1 MPVDEVSLQIINMER
16 AALDRWG
23 RGDPDGF
30 LEISAPDVAYF
41 DPFLPER
48 IDGLSALRKYYAELR
63 GQIFIDSY
71 EIVDPE
77 VKVRGEIAI
86 LTYCFVPAAVATR
99 CVGIQPRSTGT
110 APTAGA
116 SSIPIGRL
124 PSPCLPVCRREL
136 KSGFE
141 VWFVPPL
148 WG

>member
-1 MPVDEVSLQIINMER
+1 MPVDDVSLQIINMER

-41 DPFLPER
+41 DPFLPGR

-86 LTYCFVPAAVATR
+86 LTYCFVSRGGGDEMRWNTTEVYRRGADGWRIVHTHWSFT
-99 CVGIQPRSTGT
+99 QPVL
-110 APTAGA
+110 A
-116 SSIPIGRL
+116 SL
-124 PSPCLPVCRREL
+124 QA
-136 KSGFE
+136 
-141 VWFVPPL
+141 
-148 WG
+148 

>member
-41 DPFLPER
+41 DPFLPGR

-63 GQIFIDSY
+63 GQIFIDSN

-77 VKVRGEIAI
+77 VKVQGEIAI
-86 LTYCFVPAAVATR
+86 LTYCFISRGGGDEMRWNTTEVYR
-99 CVGIQPRSTGT
+99 HGIDGWRIIHTHWSFTQPVL
-110 APTAGA
+110 A
-116 SSIPIGRL
+116 SL
-124 PSPCLPVCRREL
+124 QA
-136 KSGFE
+136 
-141 VWFVPPL
+141 
-148 WG
+148 

>member
-1 MPVDEVSLQIINMER
+1 MPVDEISLQIINMER

-30 LEISAPDVAYF
+30 LEISALDVAYF

-77 VKVRGEIAI
+77 VKVQGEIAI
-86 LTYCFVPAAVATR
+86 LTYCLVSRGGGDEMRWNTTEVYRRGADGWRIVHTHWSFT
-99 CVGIQPRSTGT
+99 QPVL
-110 APTAGA
+110 A
-116 SSIPIGRL
+116 SL
-124 PSPCLPVCRREL
+124 QA
-136 KSGFE
+136 
-141 VWFVPPL
+141 
-148 WG
+148 

>member
-41 DPFLPER
+41 DPFLPGR

-63 GQIFIDSY
+63 GQIFIDSN

-77 VKVRGEIAI
+77 VKVQGEIAI
-86 LTYCFVPAAVATR
+86 LTYCFVSRGGGDEMRWNTTEVYR
-99 CVGIQPRSTGT
+99 RGIDGWRIVHTHWSFTQPVL
-110 APTAGA
+110 A
-116 SSIPIGRL
+116 SL
-124 PSPCLPVCRREL
+124 QA
-136 KSGFE
+136 
-141 VWFVPPL
+141 
-148 WG
+148 

>member
-1 MPVDEVSLQIINMER
+1 MPIDEVSLQIINMER

-41 DPFLPER
+41 DPFLPGR

-86 LTYCFVPAAVATR
+86 LTYCFVSRGGGDEMRWNTTEVYRNGADGWRIVHTHWSFT
-99 CVGIQPRSTGT
+99 QPVL
-110 APTAGA
+110 A
-116 SSIPIGRL
+116 SL
-124 PSPCLPVCRREL
+124 QA
-136 KSGFE
+136 
-141 VWFVPPL
+141 
-148 WG
+148 

>member
-1 MPVDEVSLQIINMER
+1 MPVDEISFEIINMER

-77 VKVRGEIAI
+77 VKVQGDIAI
-86 LTYCFVPAAVATR
+86 LTYCFVSRGGGDEMRWNTTEVYRLGDDGWRIVHTHWSFT
-99 CVGIQPRSTGT
+99 QPVL
-110 APTAGA
+110 A
-116 SSIPIGRL
+116 SL
-124 PSPCLPVCRREL
+124 QA
-136 KSGFE
+136 
-141 VWFVPPL
+141 
-148 WG
+148 

>member
-1 MPVDEVSLQIINMER
+1 MPVDEISFEIINMER

-41 DPFLPER
+41 DPFLPGR

-77 VKVRGEIAI
+77 VKVQGDIAI
-86 LTYCFVPAAVATR
+86 LTYCFVSRGGGDEMRWNTTEVYRLGDDGWRIVHTHWSFT
-99 CVGIQPRSTGT
+99 QPVL
-110 APTAGA
+110 A
-116 SSIPIGRL
+116 SL
-124 PSPCLPVCRREL
+124 QA
-136 KSGFE
+136 
-141 VWFVPPL
+141 
-148 WG
+148 

>member
-41 DPFLPER
+41 DPFLPGR

-63 GQIFIDSY
+63 GQIFIDSN

-77 VKVRGEIAI
+77 VKVQGEIAI
-86 LTYCFVPAAVATR
+86 LTYCFVSRGGGDEMRWNTTEVYRRGADGWRIVHTHWSFT
-99 CVGIQPRSTGT
+99 QPVL
-110 APTAGA
+110 A
-116 SSIPIGRL
+116 SL
-124 PSPCLPVCRREL
+124 QA
-136 KSGFE
+136 
-141 VWFVPPL
+141 
-148 WG
+148 

>member
-77 VKVRGEIAI
+77 VKVRG
-86 LTYCFVPAAVATR
+86 
-99 CVGIQPRSTGT
+99 
-110 APTAGA
+110 
-116 SSIPIGRL
+116 
-124 PSPCLPVCRREL
+124 
-136 KSGFE
+136 
-141 VWFVPPL
+141 
-148 WG
+148 